1 MKKIPLT
8 AAVNRDHEPR
18 TQLINAIENLRPL
31 VNKLRQAKAIEDRD
45 AILDA
50 WPDVKN
56 YLQSS
61 HPFVP
66 LLSQLSLEGSLIVK
80 SLVAIQQL
88 NRLMPRPDG
97 SAEGV
102 KRLHALVD
110 QLTAVEKFY
119 HEIGGVIGYHWMML
133 KFLCG
138 AKQPES
144 AARQGVY
151 HPAKG
156 VDICEETKDVREMI
170 LWGLRYLPKM
180 AEIYP
185 LGGAGDRLRLQD
197 EKTGV
202 PLPAAK
208 LPFLGKTLLEHLI
221 ADLEAREHLYFRLFG
236 EGICTPIAVMT
247 SAEKDNHAHVLAI
260 CEEKNWFGRPKETF
274 RFFCQ
279 PLVPTVN
286 AEGQWVCLGL
296 LKPLLKPGGHGVI
309 WKLARDEG
317 IFEWLKGENRT
328 KALVRQINNPI
339 AGTDYGLLA
348 FAGLGCRKDKTF
360 GFASCHRQVKASE
373 GVNVLC
379 EKIDAEGAQYV
390 LTNIEYCDFQ
400 KYEIVDEP
408 IAPGSPY
415 SKFTSNTNILFADL
429 SAVEKASLRS
439 PMPGLLINLKK
450 TSYRREDGKTKE
462 EPLARLESTM
472 QNIADCFHQ
481 ILPEPLSE
489 KNQDELGSFITFN
502 VRRKTISTTK
512 REFALGASL
521 IETPEGC
528 FLDILHNAFELL
540 STHCGMAV
548 PFVNDPLDF
557 FIKGHT
563 FIFLYSP
570 SMGPLYSIIAQKIR
584 GGRLGL
590 GAELQTEIAE
600 LDMEGLD
607 LEGSL
612 LIRAD
617 TVVDKKIEGN
627 TLVYGNKAGRCTLQN
642 VTIRNSGI
650 DREAPNVY
658 WRNEIYRKESC
669 QIVIYGSGEFE
680 ARDVILEGDLYI
692 EVQDGHRVIARQGE
706 NGVVFEDEEIGRPT
720 WNWVYSLDGEH
731 RIHLQREQYV

>member
-1 MKKIPLT
+1 MTGLRMKKIPLT
-8 AAVNRDHEPR
+8 AAANRENEPR
-18 TQLINAIENLRPL
+18 TLLINAIENLRPL
-31 VNKLRQAKAIEDRD
+31 VTKLAQAKTIEARNGV
-45 AILDA
+45 LDA

-56 YLQSS
+56 FLHSN

-66 LLSQLSLEGSLIVK
+66 LLSKISLEGALIVK
-80 SLVAIQQL
+80 SLAAIHQL

-97 SAEGV
+97 SQEGI
-102 KRLHALVD
+102 KRLNNLVD

-144 AARQGVY
+144 SARQGTF
-151 HPAKG
+151 HPAQG
-156 VDICEETKDVREMI
+156 VDICEETPAVREMI
-170 LWGLRYLPKM
+170 VWGLRYLPQM

-221 ADLEAREHLYFRLFG
+221 ADLEAREHLYLRLFG
-236 EGICTPIAVMT
+236 KKVCTPIAIMT
-247 SAEKDNHAHVLAI
+247 SSEKDNHAHVLAI
-260 CEEKNWFGRPKETF
+260 CEEKNWFGRPKESF

-286 AEGQWVCLGL
+286 GEGQWVVLGL

-317 IFEWLKGENRT
+317 IFTWLKGQNRT

-348 FAGLGCRKDKTF
+348 FAGLGCRKDKIF
-360 GFASCHRQVKASE
+360 GFASCDRQVKASE

-379 EKIDAEGAQYV
+379 EKIDDAGAQYV

-400 KYEIVDEP
+400 KYGIVDEP

-429 SAVEKASLRS
+429 SAVEKASVRA

-450 TSYRREDGKTKE
+450 TSYKREDGKTKE
-462 EPLARLESTM
+462 EPIARLESTM
-472 QNIADCFHQ
+472 QNIADSFSQ
-481 ILPEPLSE
+481 FLEKPLVDGD
-489 KNQDELGSFITFN
+489 QDALHSFITFN

-521 IETPEGC
+521 VETPEGC
-528 FLDILHNAFELL
+528 FLDILHNAYVLL
-540 STHCGMAV
+540 SKRCGMTVPAV
-548 PFVNDPLDF
+548 HDPLDF
-557 FIKGHT
+557 FMKGHT

-570 SMGPLYSIIAQKIR
+570 TLGPLYSIIAQKIR
-584 GGRLGL
+584 GGRLGF
-590 GAELQTEIAE
+590 GSELQVEIAE

-612 LIRAD
+612 LIRGD
-617 TVVDKKIEGN
+617 TVIG
-627 TLVYGNKAGRCTLQN
+627 GRCTLHN
-642 VTIRNSGI
+642 VSIRNAGI

-658 WRNEIYRKESC
+658 WRNEIYRRESC
-669 QIVIYGSGEFE
+669 EIVLYGSGEFE
-680 ARDVILEGDLYI
+680 ARDVVLEGDLFI
-692 EVQDGHRVIARQGE
+692 EVPDGRRVIARQGE
-706 NGVVFEDEEIGRPT
+706 KGVVFEEEEIASPT
-720 WNWVYSLDGEH
+720 WEWKYTLDGEN
-731 RIHLQREQYV
+731 RITLERESYV

>member
-8 AAVNRDHEPR
+8 SIKIREKEPR
-18 TQLINAIENLRPL
+18 TLLIEAIERLRPL
-31 VNKLRQAKAIEDRD
+31 VNKLHQGRSVEERLAV
-45 AILDA
+45 LDA
-50 WPDVKN
+50 WPDVKTF
-56 YLQSS
+56 LQSS
-61 HPFVP
+61 HPLQAILPQV
-66 LLSQLSLEGSLIVK
+66 SLEGALIVK

-88 NRLMPRPDG
+88 GRLMPRPDG
-97 SAEGV
+97 SSEGIR
-102 KRLHALVD
+102 RLNILID
-110 QLTAVEKFY
+110 QLSGVEKFY
-119 HEIGGVIGYHWMML
+119 HEIGGLVGYHWMML

-138 AKQPES
+138 GKQPEA
-144 AARQGVY
+144 AARQGAY
-151 HPAKG
+151 HPAQG
-156 VDICEETKDVREMI
+156 VDICEETPNVREMVM
-170 LWGLRYLPKM
+170 WGLRYLPQM

-221 ADLEAREHLYFRLFG
+221 ADLEAREYLYFKIFG
-236 EGICTPIAVMT
+236 ESLCTPIAVMT

-260 CEEKNWFGRPKETF
+260 CEEKNWFGRPKESF

-286 AEGQWVCLGL
+286 EEGQWVCIGL

-317 IFEWLKGENRT
+317 IFTWLKGEKRT

-348 FAGLGCRKDKTF
+348 FAGLGCRKDKIF

-379 EKIDAEGAQYV
+379 ENKNESGVEYV

-400 KYEIVDEP
+400 KYGIVDEP
-408 IAPGSPY
+408 IAPGSQY

-429 SAVEKASLRS
+429 SAVEKASVRS

-472 QNIADCFHQ
+472 QNIADCFSQ
-481 ILPEPLSE
+481 VLPEALSTDNRDDL
-489 KNQDELGSFITFN
+489 KAFITFN

-528 FLDILHNAFELL
+528 FLDLLHNAHELL
-540 STHCGMAV
+540 SKHCGMEV
-548 PFVNDPLDF
+548 PGVNDPVDF
-557 FIKGHT
+557 FVKGPT
-563 FIFLYSP
+563 FIFLYNP
-570 SMGPLYSIIAQKIR
+570 SLGPLYSIIAQKIR
-584 GGRLGL
+584 GGRAAH

-600 LDMEGLD
+600 LDMCDLD

-612 LIRAD
+612 LIQAG
-617 TVVDKKIEGN
+617 TVVDKTVEGP
-627 TLVYGNKAGRCTLQN
+627 TLRFGEKSGRCTLHR
-642 VTIRNSGI
+642 VKIRNAGI
-650 DREAPNVY
+650 DSEAPNVY
-658 WRNEIYRKESC
+658 WRDEIFRKESC
-669 QIVIYGSGEFE
+669 QIILHGSAEFE
-680 ARDVILEGDLYI
+680 AYDVVLEGDLLI
-692 EVQDGHRVIARQGE
+692 EVQDGYRLVAHQGE
-706 NGVVFEDEEIGRPT
+706 NGVVFEDEEIAQPT
-720 WNWVYSLDGEH
+720 WKWEYTVDNEN
-731 RIHLQREQYV
+731 RIILQKKEVI